1 MLNSLNICEDVKL
14 IAVMDQNV
22 NIENS
27 NIAND
32 DSNIDND
39 DSNVDNDRSE
49 PPPMP
54 WFGMDIGNFFPL
66 KLRTNFFVS

>member
-14 IAVMDQNV
+14 IAVMDQTV
-22 NIENS
+22 NNENS
-27 NIAND
+27 NI
-32 DSNIDND
+32 DNE

-54 WFGMDIGNFFPL
+54 WFGMDIGNFFP
-66 KLRTNFFVS
+66 

>member
-1 MLNSLNICEDVKL
+1 VLNSLNIFEDDKL
-14 IAVMDQNV
+14 IAVMDQTV
-22 NIENS
+22 N
-27 NIAND
+27 ND
-32 DSNIDND
+32 DSNVDND

-66 KLRTNFFVS
+66 KLKLRTIFFVS